1 MALDGTMNI
10 VRMNHV
16 RWTTAAAYLDLNNR
30 TDISGFAC
38 SIVSKLS
45 GSHFYVEIH
54 WSGIMNCDGEL
65 GLKRNGTQVVNN
77 LIGSDRDA
85 AGNAGHHD
93 SNTYAGFYL
102 DTNASSSAGTTYT
115 YQVTARATGCSRE
128 GYFNRDPS
136 GSTNNGRCS
145 ITVMEVSP

>member
-1 MALDGTMNI
+1 MAVDGTMNI
-10 VRMNHV
+10 VRINHV
-16 RWTTAAAYLDLNNR
+16 RWTTAAFYTDLAST

-54 WSGIMNCDGEL
+54 WTGIMDCDGEL
-65 GLKRNGTQVVNN
+65 GLKRNGTQVVSN

-85 AGNAGHHD
+85 ASNAGYHD
-93 SNTYAGFYL
+93 SNTYAGFFL
-102 DTNASSSAGTTYT
+102 DTGISSTAGTTYT
-115 YQVTARATGCSRE
+115 YQVTARATGCGRD

-136 GSTNNGRCS
+136 GTSHNGRCS